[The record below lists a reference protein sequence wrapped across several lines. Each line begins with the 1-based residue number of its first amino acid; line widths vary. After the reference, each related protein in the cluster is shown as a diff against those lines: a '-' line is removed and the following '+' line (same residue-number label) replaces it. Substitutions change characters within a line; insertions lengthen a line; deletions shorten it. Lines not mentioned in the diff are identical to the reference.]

1 MNKPKGRQSIESR
14 LRVLLVCSH
23 PVQYAT
29 PIFRLLTK
37 DPRVEIQVAYC
48 SMLGAESHVDPD
60 FGVEVKWDIPLLDG
74 YRWVALPNYSP
85 LRHAGSFFTYV
96 NPQIWRSIRSGD
108 FDAVVLHTGYVCA
121 TSWIAMLAA
130 KWSRVAVLL
139 STDAH
144 SFSARDH
151 KKWKVWIKKLLWPYL
166 FGLADVVIVPS
177 TGGVTLMSSLGI
189 PESRV
194 ALTPYPVDNVWW
206 TEQSM
211 RVDRAEVRARWGIP
225 QEAVIV
231 LFSAKL
237 QPWKRPLDLLRA
249 FARVKVSDAHLIFV
263 GDGSLRATLESEAT
277 SLGIWSRV
285 HFLGFVNQSKLPEVY
300 TASDIL
306 VLPSEYEPFGVVVNE
321 AMLCGCCVVVSDR
334 VGARFDLIRE
344 NETGFVF
351 RVGDAKSLAEVL
363 DDLLRTPA
371 RLRQVR
377 EAARERIRTWGPD
390 QNVEMTV
397 KAFEK
402 AVANARRRGGGA
414 QS

>member
-1 MNKPKGRQSIESR
+1 MKGRNSIESR

-29 PIFRLLTK
+29 PIFRLLAK

-48 SMLGAESHVDPD
+48 SLLGAEPHVDPD

-74 YRWVALPNYSP
+74 YPWVGLPNYSP
-85 LRHAGSFFTYV
+85 LRRAGSFFTYV

-121 TSWIAMLAA
+121 TFWIAMLAA
-130 KWSRVAVLL
+130 KCSRVAVLL

-144 SFSARDH
+144 NLSARDH
-151 KKWKVWIKKLLWPYL
+151 KKWKLWIKKLLWPCL
-166 FGLADVVIVPS
+166 FGLADVVMVPS
-177 TGGVTLMSSLGI
+177 SGGVALMSSLGI

-194 ALTPYPVDNVWW
+194 VLTPYPVDNEWW
-206 TEQSM
+206 IEQSM
-211 RVDRAEVRARWGIP
+211 RVDRAGVRARWGIP
-225 QEAVIV
+225 QEAVIII
-231 LFSAKL
+231 FSAKL

-249 FARVKVSDAHLIFV
+249 FARVNVSDAHLIFV
-263 GDGSLRATLESEAT
+263 GDGSLRATLESEAS
-277 SLGIWSRV
+277 SLGIESRV
-285 HFLGFVNQSKLPEVY
+285 HFLGFINQSGLPEAY

-321 AMLCGCCVVVSDR
+321 AMLCGCCVIVSDR

-351 RVGDAKSLAEVL
+351 RVGDVDALAEVL
-363 DDLLRTPA
+363 GEILRTPA
-371 RLRQVR
+371 RLGQVR
-377 EAARERIRTWGPD
+377 EAARERMRSWGPD

-397 KAFEK
+397 EALKKAM
-402 AVANARRRGGGA
+402 ANTRRRRGGA